1 MTAPVYGG
9 LIYAVFLAA
18 LSLVQHLDTA
28 MFEIRP
34 EERSAVLLGSAANGI
49 ILAHI
54 VKIKCLG
61 KGETLLMVIL
71 AGCLLFACL
80 TDVREC
86 YVYQF
91 VWWAAG
97 AAGGI
102 LLWLNLKQASVLSLM
117 VYILLQEFLFCSCY
131 GRADCHAFAVSAVVL
146 CALGGGMTV
155 YWMHMLFAFVCL
167 GVVQMFAHN
176 VNRKGQLKRAVA
188 FLPYITLGFWVL
200 LFF

>member
-1 MTAPVYGG
+1 MMASVYGV
-9 LIYAVFLAA
+9 LIYAVVYASV
-18 LSLVQHLDTA
+18 SLVQYLDTA

-34 EERSAVLLGSAANGI
+34 KEKIAVSVCSASMGILLACIVRIRCMSRGEALL
-49 ILAHI
+49 LA
-54 VKIKCLG
+54 VF
-61 KGETLLMVIL
+61 

-80 TDVREC
+80 TDVKEC

-91 VWWAAG
+91 VWWLAG

-102 LLWLNLKQASVLSLM
+102 LLLLHWQKVSLISLL
-117 VYILLQEFLFCSCY
+117 VYLLLQEFFFAGCY
-131 GRADCHAFAVSAVVL
+131 GRADCHAFAVSAVIL
-146 CALGGGMTV
+146 CALGGGMTA
-155 YWMHMLFAFVCL
+155 YWLHMLLAFVCL

>member
-1 MTAPVYGG
+1 MMAVVYGT
-9 LIYAVFLAA
+9 LIYSVVYAAV
-18 LSLVQHLDTA
+18 SLVQYLDTA
-28 MFEIRP
+28 MFEIRLK
-34 EERSAVLLGSAANGI
+34 EKIAVSVCSAVMGILLARIAG
-49 ILAHI
+49 
-54 VKIKCLG
+54 KWCLG
-61 KGETLLMVIL
+61 EGEVLLMTIF

-80 TDVREC
+80 TDVKEC

-91 VWWAAG
+91 VWWLAG
-97 AAGGI
+97 AVGGI
-102 LLWLNLKQASVLSLM
+102 LLLLHWQKASLISLL
-117 VYILLQEFLFCSCY
+117 VYLLLQEFLFCNYY

-146 CALGGGMTV
+146 CTLGGGMME
-155 YWMHMLFAFVCL
+155 YLMHMLLAFVCL

>member
-1 MTAPVYGG
+1 MMASVYGV
-9 LIYAVFLAA
+9 LIYAVVFAA
-18 LSLVQHLDTA
+18 VSLVQHLDAA
-28 MFEIRP
+28 MLIIRT
-34 EERSAVLLGSAANGI
+34 EERRTVLLGSAVNGI
-49 ILAHI
+49 LLAHI

-61 KGETLLMVIL
+61 KGETLLMVIF

-102 LLWLNLKQASVLSLM
+102 LLWFNLQQASVLSLM
-117 VYILLQEFLFCSCY
+117 VYILLQEFFFRRCY
-131 GRADCHAFAVSAVVL
+131 GRADCHAFAVCAVVL
-146 CALGGGMTV
+146 CALGGGMTA
-155 YWMHMLFAFVCL
+155 YWMHMLLAFACL

-176 VNRKGQLKRAVA
+176 VTRKGQLKRAVA